1 MLECF
6 KMLMKEN
13 INVNKMQNGITSNIF
28 QRLQI
33 RYVPVMVLLHNNL
46 MEMIKFCQ
54 LIEKKS

>member
-33 RYVPVMVLLHNNL
+33 IYVPVMVLLHNNL
-46 MEMIKFCQ
+46 METIKFYQ
-54 LIEKKS
+54 LMEKKS